1 MTENKV
7 GLGSLRKKRTSR
19 PDSFVPNQ
27 SEDDKRT
34 TETVVLKSEKKKL
47 TSKDLP
53 KSIRL
58 PLETHAAINTISTI
72 EDAKIYETV
81 NKITEF
87 YIQSLTP
94 AQRKIV
100 KNSVQA
106 VLETSRNKEV

>member
-1 MTENKV
+1 MSDNNV
-7 GLGSLRKKRTSR
+7 GLGGLRKKRTNR
-19 PDSFVPNQ
+19 PENFVPNQ
-27 SEDDKRT
+27 VEEDSRT
-34 TETVVLKSEKKKL
+34 TDNKVLESPKKRL

-72 EDAKIYETV
+72 EDIKIYETV

-87 YIQSLTP
+87 YIQSLSP

-106 VLETSRNKEV
+106 VLESNRNK